1 MAPTER
7 RAAQLGANARSA
19 EQTRW
24 TQDEIRVAEAYV
36 SVLDF
41 VSRCA
46 QAVDEENPY
55 YLWDKA
61 GQLRSAADRLCE
73 VLAESDGRP
82 QLRPGALAALVARHG
97 RHYRACRL
105 LHPERRR

>member
-1 MAPTER
+1 MAPRER
-7 RAAQLGANARSA
+7 TVAQLRSTGGGV
-19 EQTRW
+19 EMTGC

-46 QAVDEENPY
+46 QAVAEENPH

-61 GQLRSAADRLCE
+61 GQLRSAAERLRDI
-73 VLAESDGRP
+73 LAKSEGRP
-82 QLRPGALAALVARHG
+82 RLRPGALPALVARHG
-97 RHYRACRL
+97 RYYRACRL
-105 LHPERRR
+105 LHPEPRR

>member
-1 MAPTER
+1 MA
-7 RAAQLGANARSA
+7 A
-19 EQTRW
+19 W
-24 TQDEIRVAEAYV
+24 TQDEIRIAEAYV

-46 QAVDEENPY
+46 QAVEEEKPH

-61 GQLRSAADRLCE
+61 GQLQSAADRLYE
-73 VLAESDGRP
+73 VLGESNGRP
-82 QLRPGALAALVARHG
+82 QLRPGALPALVARHG

-105 LHPERRR
+105 LHPERER